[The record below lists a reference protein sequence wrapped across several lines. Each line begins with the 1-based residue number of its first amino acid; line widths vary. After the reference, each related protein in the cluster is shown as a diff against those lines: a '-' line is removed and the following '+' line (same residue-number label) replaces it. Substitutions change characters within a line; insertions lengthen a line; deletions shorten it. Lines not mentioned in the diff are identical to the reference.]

1 MKETSNKRE
10 TTFIVL
16 TSPKKGNHVVIFTDS
31 EERGN
36 YVKGFSPIPKKRETM
51 LVWFSPIQKKRET
64 VFLVFS
70 DSKEKG
76 N

>member
-10 TTFIVL
+10 TVFIGL
-16 TSPKKGNHVVIFTDS
+16 TNPNKGNHVTIFTDS

-51 LVWFSPIQKKRET
+51 FLWFSPIPKKRET
-64 VFLVFS
+64 KNIIQIV
-70 DSKEKG
+70 
-76 N
+76 